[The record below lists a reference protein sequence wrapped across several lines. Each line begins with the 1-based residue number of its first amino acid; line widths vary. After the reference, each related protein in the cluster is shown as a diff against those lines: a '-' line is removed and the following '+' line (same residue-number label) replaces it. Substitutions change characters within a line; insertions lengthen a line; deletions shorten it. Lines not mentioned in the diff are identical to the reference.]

1 MTDCQPDIKAS
12 SDITPNSVVLLLS
25 RLAREL
31 RVLSDEMD
39 ELEMNAVHAKEDYV
53 REYAKQYLDESG
65 SVEDKKQR
73 TLWKT
78 QDARLAQEIAETLVK
93 AHARKI
99 KTLGTRVEVARS
111 AAALVR
117 MEAELMTAG
126 GRARGG

>member
-1 MTDCQPDIKAS
+1 MTDYTPDIPSTDK
-12 SDITPNSVVLLLS
+12 INSNDVVLLLS

-31 RVLSDEMD
+31 RRLGDEMD
-39 ELEMNAVHAKEDYV
+39 EMEMAMVHAKEDYT
-53 REYAKQYLDESG
+53 RAYAKQYLDESG

-93 AHARKI
+93 AQQRKM
-99 KTLGTRVEVARS
+99 KTLSTRIDVARS

-117 MEAELMTAG
+117 MEADLLNV
-126 GRARGG
+126 RR